1 MFTDDIDKVL
11 EKQTKRLKVL
21 RGIYIIVDGIT
32 ESVIDLY
39 SHSKTIDIKGEELIR
54 ILEYL
59 ENERLIKSIGSLW
72 GGNPQVKITH
82 QGVIEIEV
90 AITRP
95 NQGTEHFVQQVIMNF
110 FGQVGAIQTGE
121 NIATVSQNNK

>member
-1 MFTDDIDKVL
+1 MFADDIDKVL

-21 RGIYIIVDGIT
+21 RGIYLITDGIT
-32 ESVIDLY
+32 DEVIDLY
-39 SHSKTIDIKGEELIR
+39 SYPEIIDIKGEELIR

-59 ENERLIKSIGSLW
+59 EDERLIKSTGSLW
-72 GGNPQVKITH
+72 GGNPEVKITY
-82 QGVIEIEV
+82 QGVIEIEA
-90 AITRP
+90 AIIRP

-121 NIATVSQNNK
+121 NTATVSQNDK

>member
-21 RGIYIIVDGIT
+21 RGIYLITDGIT
-32 ESVIDLY
+32 ERAIDLY
-39 SHSKTIDIKGEELIR
+39 SYPKIIDIQGEELIR

>member
-1 MFTDDIDKVL
+1 MFADDIDKIL

-21 RGIYIIVDGIT
+21 RGIYLITDGIT
-32 ESVIDLY
+32 ERTIDLY
-39 SHSKTIDIKGEELIR
+39 AHPKIIDIKGEELIR
-54 ILEYL
+54 TLEYL

-72 GGNPQVKITH
+72 GGSPQVKITH
-82 QGVIEIEV
+82 QGVLEIEA

-121 NIATVSQNNK
+121 NTATVSQNDK